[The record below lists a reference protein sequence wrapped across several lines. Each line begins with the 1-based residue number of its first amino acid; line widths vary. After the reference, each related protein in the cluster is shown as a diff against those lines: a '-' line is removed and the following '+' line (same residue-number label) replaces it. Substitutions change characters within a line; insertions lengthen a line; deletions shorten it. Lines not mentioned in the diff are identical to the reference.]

1 MRKPGPGMILKA
13 LSDWKIDKER
23 SFLIGDSDRDIVAA
37 ERAGIR
43 GQLFGG
49 GDLHA
54 LMVKHIG
61 TVLAKPLAATP
72 QGRESP

>member
-1 MRKPGPGMILKA
+1 MILKA
-13 LSDWKIDKER
+13 LAEWKIDKER

-43 GQLFGG
+43 SQLFGG
-49 GDLHA
+49 GDLRA
-54 LMVKHIG
+54 LMAKHIG
-61 TVLAKPLAATP
+61 TVLAEPLAATP